1 MTQDSK
7 AWYWRKESLAI
18 QVMSSPRKKGG
29 MSKEGRDVSRSYDL
43 RLPQRVSDLNVMP
56 LVRNLTYEHQDK
68 DARMLARENG
78 SIGERIYVPENLLAS
93 VTATDDQ
100 GHCNRQSYS
109 SSEEDSPVGEIHVAK
124 KRASTISWSEH
135 GGYQA
140 TTRHGHLSRVFTIE
154 EGQEDVCISEYSK
167 TNDDPSTPS
176 SGSISR
182 EYPVDGSYNAASSQ
196 EHQGCQ
202 ALRSTPRDIRKG
214 SVRSLYNRA
223 ALVKIKHQRRYWRR
237 LLFEYAVYTVLV
249 LFVYFVLVGVPL
261 WKGAVWWLH
270 WIMQKKTV
278 FQGGWAIVIGLLVFY
293 SYTPLLITFEDTF
306 PGPEFFHQRRIAPHP
321 TDTALLIPCYR
332 SATIIGRTLEAALQ
346 IFPASHI
353 YVIANGNS
361 SQPLDNTEEIC
372 RSYGVNHIWSPV
384 GSKIIA
390 IFIGCYAV
398 KDFQNVLL
406 IDDDCILPP
415 NFPVVVSRLNEEV
428 RCIGYTIKSVG
439 PDSSRGSYCQQAQD
453 LEYKLSGL
461 TRCFAGRI
469 GSATFPHGAIS
480 LWERTFLKRTL
491 HNHPGFSI
499 SEDWF
504 LGDSCRRLGGRI
516 QMCSAVFV
524 ETTTPASVLFG
535 EINEARGG
543 FGEPTVFRQRFL
555 RWNFFVANGLWYNLS
570 YLFTSWKLGRWE
582 FATKL
587 LVIQE
592 IYETLLYI
600 LTPFTLPISF
610 IVRPE
615 FCTVLLMSTLGL
627 YLLHVII
634 FNEVHLRLKNER
646 IGWKVV
652 LGYYLIEDHEAVG
665 MVLKLEDM
673 TGRMGGIPEGQGLR
687 RSMTVRTVDV
697 DAAVNNRD
705 FLIAEL
711 PAERYPSG

>member
-1 MTQDSK
+1 
-7 AWYWRKESLAI
+7 
-18 QVMSSPRKKGG
+18 MSTKTK
-29 MSKEGRDVSRSYDL
+29 
-43 RLPQRVSDLNVMP
+43 
-56 LVRNLTYEHQDK
+56 
-68 DARMLARENG
+68 MLARENG

-109 SSEEDSPVGEIHVAK
+109 SSEEDFPVGEIHVAK

-167 TNDDPSTPS
+167 TNDDPSTSS

-182 EYPVDGSYNAASSQ
+182 EYPVDVSYNAASSQ

-249 LFVYFVLVGVPL
+249 LFAYFVLVGVPL

-652 LGYYLIEDHEAVG
+652 LGYYMPYKLLMTFTNVASCYWSLVKYARYFARRHPKLIEDHKAVG

>member
-1 MTQDSK
+1 
-7 AWYWRKESLAI
+7 
-18 QVMSSPRKKGG
+18 
-29 MSKEGRDVSRSYDL
+29 
-43 RLPQRVSDLNVMP
+43 
-56 LVRNLTYEHQDK
+56 
-68 DARMLARENG
+68 MLARENG

-109 SSEEDSPVGEIHVAK
+109 SSEDHSPVGEIHVAK

-278 FQGGWAIVIGLLVFY
+278 FQGGWAIVIGLLV
-293 SYTPLLITFEDTF
+293 L
-306 PGPEFFHQRRIAPHP
+306 
-321 TDTALLIPCYR
+321 

-652 LGYYLIEDHEAVG
+652 LGYYMPYKLLMTFTNVASCYWSLVKYARYFARRHPKLIEDHKAVG

>member
-1 MTQDSK
+1 
-7 AWYWRKESLAI
+7 
-18 QVMSSPRKKGG
+18 
-29 MSKEGRDVSRSYDL
+29 
-43 RLPQRVSDLNVMP
+43 MP
-56 LVRNLTYEHQDK
+56 LTK
-68 DARMLARENG
+68 MLARENG

-202 ALRSTPRDIRKG
+202 YTHASFHPRTHNRFSYRNSLPVGQALRSTPRDIRKG

-261 WKGAVWWLH
+261 WKGA
-270 WIMQKKTV
+270 
-278 FQGGWAIVIGLLVFY
+278 ADDDSY

-592 IYETLLYI
+592 VRTSDLYSVGDSVLTGQIYETLLYI

>member
-1 MTQDSK
+1 MSTK
-7 AWYWRKESLAI
+7 AK
-18 QVMSSPRKKGG
+18 M
-29 MSKEGRDVSRSYDL
+29 
-43 RLPQRVSDLNVMP
+43 
-56 LVRNLTYEHQDK
+56 LTS
-68 DARMLARENG
+68 ENG
-78 SIGERIYVPENLLAS
+78 CIGERIYVPDNLLAS
-93 VTATDDQ
+93 VSATDDQ
-100 GHCNRQSYS
+100 RYCNHQTFS
-109 SSEEDSPVGEIHVAK
+109 SGEEDYPEGEIHVAK
-124 KRASTISWSEH
+124 KRVSTISWSDR
-135 GGYQA
+135 GGYQP
-140 TTRHGHLSRVFTIE
+140 TTRYGRLSQTFTIE
-154 EGQEDVCISEYSK
+154 EGRENVSLSEDSK
-167 TNDDPSTPS
+167 TNDGPSCPS

-182 EYPVDGSYNAASSQ
+182 EDPVYISYDAASSQ
-196 EHQGCQ
+196 EDQGGQ
-202 ALRSTPRDIRKG
+202 SLRSTPRDIRKG

-278 FQGGWAIVIGLLVFY
+278 FQGGWAIVIGMLVFY
-293 SYTPLLITFEDTF
+293 SYTPLLTAFEDTS
-306 PGPEFFHQRRIAPHP
+306 PGPEFFHQRRITPNP

-332 SATIIGRTLEAALQ
+332 SAAIIGRTLEAALQ

-353 YVIANGNS
+353 YVVANGNS

-398 KDFQNVLL
+398 KDFRNVLL

-415 NFPVVVSRLNEEV
+415 NFPVVVSRLNEDV

-439 PDSSRGSYCQQAQD
+439 PDSSLGSYCQQAQD

-535 EINEARGG
+535 EIDEDRGG
-543 FGEPTVFRQRFL
+543 FGEPTVFKQRFL

-587 LVIQE
+587 LVMQE
-592 IYETLLYI
+592 IYETVLYI

-615 FCTVLLMSTLGL
+615 FCIALIMATLGL
-627 YLLHVII
+627 YLLHIII

-646 IGWKVV
+646 ICWKVV
-652 LGYYLIEDHEAVG
+652 LGYYMPYKLLMTLTNVASCYWSLVKYARYFARRHPKLTEDHKAVG
-665 MVLKLEDM
+665 MVLKLEEM
-673 TGRMGGIPEGQGLR
+673 TDCLGEMPKGLG
-687 RSMTVRTVDV
+687 RSMTVRTVDIDV
-697 DAAVNNRD
+697 PVNNRD

>member
-1 MTQDSK
+1 MV
-7 AWYWRKESLAI
+7 ASLDHAEEN
-18 QVMSSPRKKGG
+18 SLPGRLGDCHWPPR
-29 MSKEGRDVSRSYDL
+29 
-43 RLPQRVSDLNVMP
+43 
-56 LVRNLTYEHQDK
+56 
-68 DARMLARENG
+68 
-78 SIGERIYVPENLLAS
+78 
-93 VTATDDQ
+93 
-100 GHCNRQSYS
+100 
-109 SSEEDSPVGEIHVAK
+109 
-124 KRASTISWSEH
+124 
-135 GGYQA
+135 
-140 TTRHGHLSRVFTIE
+140 
-154 EGQEDVCISEYSK
+154 
-167 TNDDPSTPS
+167 
-176 SGSISR
+176 
-182 EYPVDGSYNAASSQ
+182 
-196 EHQGCQ
+196 
-202 ALRSTPRDIRKG
+202 
-214 SVRSLYNRA
+214 
-223 ALVKIKHQRRYWRR
+223 
-237 LLFEYAVYTVLV
+237 V
-249 LFVYFVLVGVPL
+249 LFLYAPPD
-261 WKGAVWWLH
+261 H
-270 WIMQKKTV
+270 I
-278 FQGGWAIVIGLLVFY
+278 
-293 SYTPLLITFEDTF
+293 EDTF

-652 LGYYLIEDHEAVG
+652 LGYYMPYKLLMTFTNVASCYWSLVKYARYFARRHPKLIEDHKAVG

>member
-1 MTQDSK
+1 
-7 AWYWRKESLAI
+7 
-18 QVMSSPRKKGG
+18 
-29 MSKEGRDVSRSYDL
+29 
-43 RLPQRVSDLNVMP
+43 
-56 LVRNLTYEHQDK
+56 
-68 DARMLARENG
+68 MLARENG

-469 GSATFPHGAIS
+469 DSATFPHGAIS

>member
-1 MTQDSK
+1 M
-7 AWYWRKESLAI
+7 
-18 QVMSSPRKKGG
+18 
-29 MSKEGRDVSRSYDL
+29 
-43 RLPQRVSDLNVMP
+43 
-56 LVRNLTYEHQDK
+56 LTS
-68 DARMLARENG
+68 ANG
-78 SIGERIYVPENLLAS
+78 SIAERIYVPDNLLAS
-93 VTATDDQ
+93 VSATDDED
-100 GHCNRQSYS
+100 HCNHQRFTLG
-109 SSEEDSPVGEIHVAK
+109 EEDHSECEIHVPK
-124 KRASTISWSEH
+124 KRVSTISWSDH
-135 GGYQA
+135 GAYLP
-140 TTRHGHLSRVFTIE
+140 TTQYSRLSQTVAIE
-154 EGQEDVCISEYSK
+154 EGREDVSLSENSK
-167 TNDDPSTPS
+167 TNDGPSCPST
-176 SGSISR
+176 GSISR
-182 EYPVDGSYNAASSQ
+182 EDPVYISYDAASPQ
-196 EHQGCQ
+196 DPQGCQYARASLHPRAHNRFSYRNSLPVGQ
-202 ALRSTPRDIRKG
+202 ALRSTPRDIRQG

-249 LFVYFVLVGVPL
+249 LFVYFVLIGVPL

-270 WIMQKKTV
+270 WVMQKKTV
-278 FQGGWAIVIGLLVFY
+278 FQGGWAIVIGLLVFSDNGSY
-293 SYTPLLITFEDTF
+293 SYTPLLATFDETS
-306 PGPEFFHQRRIAPHP
+306 PGPEFFQQRRITPNP

-332 SATIIGRTLEAALQ
+332 SAPIIGRTLEAALQ

-353 YVIANGNS
+353 YVVANGNS

-398 KDFQNVLL
+398 KDFRNVLL

-439 PDSSRGSYCQQAQD
+439 PDASRGSYCQQAQD

-535 EINEARGG
+535 EIDEDRGG
-543 FGEPTVFRQRFL
+543 FGEPTVFKQRFL

-570 YLFTSWKLGRWE
+570 YLFASWKLGRWE
-582 FATKL
+582 FATKV

-592 IYETLLYI
+592 IYETILYI
-600 LTPFTLPISF
+600 ITPFTLPISF

-615 FCTVLLMSTLGL
+615 FCIVLIISTLGL

-646 IGWKVV
+646 ICWKVV
-652 LGYYLIEDHEAVG
+652 IGYYMPYKLLMTLTNVASCYWSLVKYARYFARRHPKLTEDHKAVG
-665 MVLKLEDM
+665 MVLKLEEM
-673 TGRMGGIPEGQGLR
+673 TDSPGGLPKGLGRSL
-687 RSMTVRTVDV
+687 TVRTVDV
-697 DAAVNNRD
+697 DATVPNRD
-705 FLIAEL
+705 LFIAEL

>member
-1 MTQDSK
+1 
-7 AWYWRKESLAI
+7 
-18 QVMSSPRKKGG
+18 
-29 MSKEGRDVSRSYDL
+29 
-43 RLPQRVSDLNVMP
+43 
-56 LVRNLTYEHQDK
+56 
-68 DARMLARENG
+68 MLARENG

-398 KDFQNVLL
+398 KDIQNVLL

>member
-1 MTQDSK
+1 M
-7 AWYWRKESLAI
+7 
-18 QVMSSPRKKGG
+18 
-29 MSKEGRDVSRSYDL
+29 
-43 RLPQRVSDLNVMP
+43 
-56 LVRNLTYEHQDK
+56 LV
-68 DARMLARENG
+68 RENG

>member
-1 MTQDSK
+1 MLT
-7 AWYWRKESLAI
+7 RE
-18 QVMSSPRKKGG
+18 KGG
-29 MSKEGRDVSRSYDL
+29 
-43 RLPQRVSDLNVMP
+43 
-56 LVRNLTYEHQDK
+56 
-68 DARMLARENG
+68 
-78 SIGERIYVPENLLAS
+78 IGERIYVPDNLLAS
-93 VTATDDQ
+93 VSATDDEHHC
-100 GHCNRQSYS
+100 GHQCFS
-109 SSEEDSPVGEIHVAK
+109 GEPHHPEGDIHVHK
-124 KRASTISWSEH
+124 KRESTISWSDRGAH
-135 GGYQA
+135 QPKAKY
-140 TTRHGHLSRVFTIE
+140 GHLSQTFTIAIE
-154 EGQEDVCISEYSK
+154 EGRGDVSLSKDSK
-167 TNDDPSTPS
+167 TDDGPSRPSTGPV
-176 SGSISR
+176 SR
-182 EYPVDGSYNAASSQ
+182 EDSFYVAYEAPSPQDPQNCHYARASFHPRQPRTHNRFNYRNSLPVGQS
-196 EHQGCQ
+196 
-202 ALRSTPRDIRKG
+202 LRSTPRDIRKG
-214 SVRSLYNRA
+214 SVKSLYNRA
-223 ALVKIKHQRRYWRR
+223 TLVRIKHQRRYWRR

-249 LFVYFVLVGVPL
+249 LFVYFVLIGVPL

-270 WIMQKKTV
+270 WIMQCKAV

-293 SYTPLLITFEDTF
+293 SYTPLLTTFEDDS
-306 PGPEFFHQRRIAPHP
+306 PGPDFFQQRRIIPAP
-321 TDTALLIPCYR
+321 TDTALLIPCYK
-332 SATIIGRTLEAALQ
+332 SAAIIGRTLEAALQ

-390 IFIGCYAV
+390 LFIGCYAV
-398 KDFQNVLL
+398 KDFRNVLL

-415 NFPVVVSRLNEEV
+415 NFPVVVSRLNDQV

-439 PDSSRGSYCQQAQD
+439 PDSSLGSYCQQAQD

-480 LWERTFLKRTL
+480 LWERTFLKQTL

-535 EINEARGG
+535 EIDEDRGG
-543 FGEPTVFRQRFL
+543 FGEPTVFKQRFL

-570 YLFTSWKLGRWE
+570 YLFTSWKLGWWE
-582 FATKL
+582 LATKI

-592 IYETLLYI
+592 IYETILYI
-600 LTPFTLPISF
+600 LTPFTLTISL

-615 FCTVLLMSTLGL
+615 FCVALMMATLGL
-627 YLLHVII
+627 YLLHIVI
-634 FNEVHLRLKNER
+634 FNEVHLRQKNER
-646 IGWKVV
+646 ICWKVV
-652 LGYYLIEDHEAVG
+652 LGYYMPYKLLMTLTNVASCYWSLVKYARYFARRHPKLTEDHKAVG
-665 MVLKLEDM
+665 MVLKLEEM
-673 TGRMGGIPEGQGLR
+673 TYSKGLGRSL
-687 RSMTVRTVDV
+687 TVRTVDV

-705 FLIAEL
+705 FTIAEL
-711 PAERYPSG
+711 PAEIYSSD

>member
-1 MTQDSK
+1 M
-7 AWYWRKESLAI
+7 
-18 QVMSSPRKKGG
+18 
-29 MSKEGRDVSRSYDL
+29 
-43 RLPQRVSDLNVMP
+43 
-56 LVRNLTYEHQDK
+56 LTS
-68 DARMLARENG
+68 ANG
-78 SIGERIYVPENLLAS
+78 SIAGRIYVPDNLLAS
-93 VTATDDQ
+93 VSARDDED
-100 GHCNRQSYS
+100 HCNRPRFELGVEDD
-109 SSEEDSPVGEIHVAK
+109 SECEIRVSK
-124 KRASTISWSEH
+124 KRVSAISWSDR
-135 GGYQA
+135 GTYQP
-140 TTRHGHLSRVFTIE
+140 TTQYGRLSQTFAIE
-154 EGQEDVCISEYSK
+154 EGREDVSLSGNSK
-167 TNDDPSTPS
+167 TNDGPSSPST
-176 SGSISR
+176 GSISR
-182 EYPVDGSYNAASSQ
+182 EEPVYISYDAASPQ
-196 EHQGCQ
+196 ELQGCPYTRASLHPRTHNRFSYRNSLPVGQ
-202 ALRSTPRDIRKG
+202 ALRSAPRDIRQG

-249 LFVYFVLVGVPL
+249 LFVYFVLIGVPL

-270 WIMQKKTV
+270 WIMQNKTV

-293 SYTPLLITFEDTF
+293 SYTPLLTTFEDTS
-306 PGPEFFHQRRIAPHP
+306 PGPEFFQQRRIAPHP

-332 SATIIGRTLEAALQ
+332 SAPIIGKTLEAALQ

-361 SQPLDNTEEIC
+361 SQPLDNTEDIC

-398 KDFQNVLL
+398 KDFRNVLL

-439 PDSSRGSYCQQAQD
+439 FDSSLGSYCQQAQD

-524 ETTTPASVLFG
+524 ETTTPANVLFG
-535 EINEARGG
+535 EIDEDRGG
-543 FGEPTVFRQRFL
+543 FGEPTVFKQRFL

-570 YLFTSWKLGRWE
+570 YLFASWKLGRWE

-587 LVIQE
+587 LVMQE
-592 IYETLLYI
+592 IYETVLYI

-615 FCTVLLMSTLGL
+615 FCIALIMATLGL

-634 FNEVHLRLKNER
+634 FNEVHLRLKKER
-646 IGWKVV
+646 ICWKVV
-652 LGYYLIEDHEAVG
+652 LGYYMPYKLLMTLTNVASCYWSLVKYARYFARRHPKLTEDHKAVG
-665 MVLKLEDM
+665 MVLKLEEM
-673 TGRMGGIPEGQGLR
+673 TDSPGGMPNGLGRSL
-687 RSMTVRTVDV
+687 TVRTVDV
-697 DAAVNNRD
+697 DATVNNRD
-705 FLIAEL
+705 LFIAEL

>member
-1 MTQDSK
+1 M
-7 AWYWRKESLAI
+7 
-18 QVMSSPRKKGG
+18 
-29 MSKEGRDVSRSYDL
+29 
-43 RLPQRVSDLNVMP
+43 
-56 LVRNLTYEHQDK
+56 
-68 DARMLARENG
+68 
-78 SIGERIYVPENLLAS
+78 
-93 VTATDDQ
+93 
-100 GHCNRQSYS
+100 
-109 SSEEDSPVGEIHVAK
+109 
-124 KRASTISWSEH
+124 
-135 GGYQA
+135 
-140 TTRHGHLSRVFTIE
+140 
-154 EGQEDVCISEYSK
+154 
-167 TNDDPSTPS
+167 
-176 SGSISR
+176 
-182 EYPVDGSYNAASSQ
+182 
-196 EHQGCQ
+196 
-202 ALRSTPRDIRKG
+202 
-214 SVRSLYNRA
+214 
-223 ALVKIKHQRRYWRR
+223 
-237 LLFEYAVYTVLV
+237 
-249 LFVYFVLVGVPL
+249 
-261 WKGAVWWLH
+261 
-270 WIMQKKTV
+270 
-278 FQGGWAIVIGLLVFY
+278 
-293 SYTPLLITFEDTF
+293 
-306 PGPEFFHQRRIAPHP
+306 
-321 TDTALLIPCYR
+321 
-332 SATIIGRTLEAALQ
+332 
-346 IFPASHI
+346 
-353 YVIANGNS
+353 
-361 SQPLDNTEEIC
+361 
-372 RSYGVNHIWSPV
+372 
-384 GSKIIA
+384 
-390 IFIGCYAV
+390 
-398 KDFQNVLL
+398 
-406 IDDDCILPP
+406 
-415 NFPVVVSRLNEEV
+415 VVSRLNEEV

-592 IYETLLYI
+592 VRTSDLYSVGDSVLTGQIYETLLYI

-634 FNEVHLRLKNER
+634 FNEVHLRLKNEM

-652 LGYYLIEDHEAVG
+652 LGYY
-665 MVLKLEDM
+665 
-673 TGRMGGIPEGQGLR
+673 
-687 RSMTVRTVDV
+687 VRCHHQ
-697 DAAVNNRD
+697 
-705 FLIAEL
+705 L
-711 PAERYPSG
+711 P

>member
-1 MTQDSK
+1 MEK
-7 AWYWRKESLAI
+7 
-18 QVMSSPRKKGG
+18 M
-29 MSKEGRDVSRSYDL
+29 
-43 RLPQRVSDLNVMP
+43 
-56 LVRNLTYEHQDK
+56 LTS
-68 DARMLARENG
+68 ANG
-78 SIGERIYVPENLLAS
+78 STTEKIYVPDNLLAS
-93 VTATDDQ
+93 VSARDD
-100 GHCNRQSYS
+100 
-109 SSEEDSPVGEIHVAK
+109 EELSACEIHVPK
-124 KRASTISWSEH
+124 KRVSTISWSDH
-135 GGYQA
+135 GAYQA
-140 TTRHGHLSRVFTIE
+140 TTQDGRLSQTVAIE
-154 EGQEDVCISEYSK
+154 EGSEDISVSGNRR
-167 TNDDPSTPS
+167 TDDDPSSPS
-176 SGSISR
+176 AVSISR
-182 EYPVDGSYNAASSQ
+182 DNPVYITYDAASSPDL
-196 EHQGCQ
+196 QGCQ
-202 ALRSTPRDIRKG
+202 PSPKEHASRHTNRQRPK
-214 SVRSLYNRA
+214 SVQRA
-223 ALVKIKHQRRYWRR
+223 TLVKIKHQRRYWRR

-270 WIMQKKTV
+270 WVMQNKTV
-278 FQGGWAIVIGLLVFY
+278 FQGDWAIVIGLVVFY
-293 SYTPLLITFEDTF
+293 LYTPLLTTFEDTS
-306 PGPEFFHQRRIAPHP
+306 PGREYFQQRRIIPHP

-332 SATIIGRTLEAALQ
+332 SAPIIGRTLKAALQ
-346 IFPASHI
+346 IFPTSHI

-398 KDFQNVLL
+398 KDFRNVLL

-415 NFPVVVSRLNEEV
+415 YFPVVVSRLNEEV

-504 LGDSCRRLGGRI
+504 LGDSCWRLGGRI
-516 QMCSAVFV
+516 QICSAVFV

-535 EINEARGG
+535 EINEDRGG
-543 FGEPTVFRQRFL
+543 FGEPTVFKQRFL
-555 RWNFFVANGLWYNLS
+555 RWNFFVANGLWYNFS
-570 YLFTSWKLGRWE
+570 YLFASWKLGRWE

-587 LVIQE
+587 FIIQE
-592 IYETLLYI
+592 IYKTLLYI
-600 LTPFTLPISF
+600 STPFTLPISF

-615 FCTVLLMSTLGL
+615 FCIVLIMSTLGL

-634 FNEVHLRLKNER
+634 FNEVHLRLKKER
-646 IGWKVV
+646 ICWKVV
-652 LGYYLIEDHEAVG
+652 LGYYMPYKLLMTLTNVASCYWSLVKYAIFCPTTPEAYRGPQGGWNGV
-665 MVLKLEDM
+665 EI
-673 TGRMGGIPEGQGLR
+673 GRIDGQPGGNAKGPGDKPDRENR
-687 RSMTVRTVDV
+687 R
-697 DAAVNNRD
+697 
-705 FLIAEL
+705 
-711 PAERYPSG
+711 RYCK

>member
-1 MTQDSK
+1 
-7 AWYWRKESLAI
+7 
-18 QVMSSPRKKGG
+18 
-29 MSKEGRDVSRSYDL
+29 
-43 RLPQRVSDLNVMP
+43 
-56 LVRNLTYEHQDK
+56 
-68 DARMLARENG
+68 MLARENG

>member
-1 MTQDSK
+1 
-7 AWYWRKESLAI
+7 
-18 QVMSSPRKKGG
+18 
-29 MSKEGRDVSRSYDL
+29 
-43 RLPQRVSDLNVMP
+43 
-56 LVRNLTYEHQDK
+56 
-68 DARMLARENG
+68 MLARENG

-278 FQGGWAIVIGLLVFY
+278 FQGGWAIVIGLLV
-293 SYTPLLITFEDTF
+293 L
-306 PGPEFFHQRRIAPHP
+306 
-321 TDTALLIPCYR
+321 

-652 LGYYLIEDHEAVG
+652 LGYYMPYKLLMTFTNVASCYWSLVKYARYFARRHPKLIEDHKAVG